1 MQTSAWT
8 KFLEDCKVGCFILDL
23 PMGLRKNSSGWS
35 LRDIMQTIN
44 VIDQSFQNEYNI
56 ILYSMHDMAA
66 VQEALTQ
73 DPVADGKQFTVSRFV
88 IAKVFVS
95 SFHVYPSSYPSCLCP

>member
-1 MQTSAWT
+1 
-8 KFLEDCKVGCFILDL
+8 
-23 PMGLRKNSSGWS
+23 
-35 LRDIMQTIN
+35 MQTIN

-73 DPVADGKQFTVSRFV
+73 DPVADGK
-88 IAKVFVS
+88 
-95 SFHVYPSSYPSCLCP
+95 